1 MIINEEL
8 IADGIAPQIL
18 AKLIEKHSA
27 ARERYN
33 MLHNYYIG
41 EHAIKNRQ
49 KITKGAANNRIV
61 ANHAKYIVDMTRSYL
76 TGNAVTYAASEEYNI
91 EALKNAYLEQ
101 DIASLDSTLVKAMSI
116 YGRSYELIYADE
128 QSQPRSLKLSPQN
141 AFVCYAQSAA
151 ERPLFG
157 VYYYKH
163 YDLDG
168 YCKGTVCQ
176 VYTDTQIF
184 TYKSNTDSWAHM
196 SLESAVTHYFG
207 AVPLIEYRNNEE
219 CQGDF
224 EQLIP
229 LIDAYNILQSDR
241 VNDKEQFVD
250 AFLFLVNCDIDNEQA
265 RKLREERIFMGY
277 EGASAEYLSKVMNEA
292 DIKVLRDDIKD
303 DIHRFAMVPD
313 LSDESFGNNLSGV
326 AIKYKLLGFEQHVKN
341 KERNFT
347 RSLRKRFELYNTFL
361 ALKSRMQYVP
371 THRVDIV
378 FTYNLPANELE
389 VAQMISYLTGLASN
403 ETLLDQLSFVG
414 DAKEEAELAK
424 KEQAESQ
431 RATMDAMDCRDY
443 GKKIKTNEDAE

>member
-8 IADGIAPQIL
+8 IAGGITPQIL
-18 AKLIEKHSA
+18 AKLIEKHQTTY
-27 ARERYN
+27 ERFNKLY
-33 MLHNYYIG
+33 NYYIG
-41 EHAIKNRQ
+41 EHAIKNRL
-49 KITKGAANNRIV
+49 KVSKDTANNKII
-61 ANHAKYIVDMTRSYL
+61 ANHAKYITDMIQSYL
-76 TGNAVTYAASEEYNI
+76 TGNPVAYSASEEYDI

-101 DIASLDSTLVKAMSI
+101 DIASLDSTLVKSMSI
-116 YGRSYELIYADE
+116 YGRAYELIYADE
-128 QSQPRSLKLSPQN
+128 HSQPRSLKLNPQN
-141 AFVCYAQSAA
+141 AFVCYAQTAA
-151 ERPLFG
+151 EKPLFG

-168 YCKGTVCQ
+168 YCKGAVCQ
-176 VYTDTQIF
+176 VYTDTQIQ
-184 TYKSNTDSWAHM
+184 TYKSNIDSWSGM
-196 SLESAVTHYFG
+196 NLDSVVPHYFG

-219 CQGDF
+219 RQGDF
-224 EQLIP
+224 EQLIS
-229 LIDAYNILQSDR
+229 LIDAYNVLQSDR
-241 VNDKEQFVD
+241 INDKEQFVD
-250 AFLFLVNCDIDNEQA
+250 AFLFLVNCDIDAEQA
-265 RKLREERIFMGY
+265 KKLRRERIFMGY
-277 EGASAEYLSKVMNEA
+277 EGAKAQYLSKVLNEA
-292 DIKVLRDDIKD
+292 DIKVLRDDLKD
-303 DIHRFAMVPD
+303 DIHRLSHVPD

-424 KEQAESQ
+424 KEQAEKH
-431 RATMDAMDCRDY
+431 RAQTQAV
-443 GKKIKTNEDAE
+443 EDMAAGGGY

>member
-8 IADGIAPQIL
+8 IADGITPRIL
-18 AKLIEKHSA
+18 AKLIEKHSVSH
-27 ARERYN
+27 ERYN

-41 EHAIKNRQ
+41 EHAVKNRQ
-49 KITKGAANNRIV
+49 KLSKDTANNKIIC
-61 ANHAKYIVDMTRSYL
+61 NHAKYITDMIQSYL
-76 TGNAVTYAASEEYNI
+76 TGNPVTYSASEEYDI

-168 YCKGTVCQ
+168 YCKGVVCQ

-184 TYKSNTDSWAHM
+184 TYKNDADSWAVM
-196 SLESAVTHYFG
+196 RLDSTVSHYFG

-224 EQLIP
+224 EQLIS

-250 AFLFLVNCDIDNEQA
+250 AFLFLVNCDIDGEQA
-265 RKLREERIFMGY
+265 RKLRRERILMGY
-277 EGASAEYLSKVMNEA
+277 DDASAEYLSKVLNEA

-303 DIHRFAMVPD
+303 DIHRLSHVPD

-341 KERNFT
+341 KERNFA

-361 ALKSRMQYVP
+361 ALKNSMQTVP

-389 VAQMISYLTGLASN
+389 VAQMISYLQGLASN

-424 KEQAESQ
+424 KEQAEKH
-431 RATMDAMDCRDY
+431 RAQTQAV
-443 GKKIKTNEDAE
+443 EDMASGGGY